1 MIQGYEIFV
10 IGFFNKIS
18 KSVVAFYDKLNKP
31 FGLFVLLCVCVSL
44 CLCVCVCVFV
54 CYPANHEK
62 DVLVEIKKQE
72 MHNEKKD
79 QKVAKTAKEKKTKN
93 TEKALQTKTFLIV
106 QFLFLFVF
114 LFFLQK
120 KEKK

>member
-1 MIQGYEIFV
+1 M
-10 IGFFNKIS
+10 
-18 KSVVAFYDKLNKP
+18 P
-31 FGLFVLLCVCVSL
+31 FGLFVLVCVCVFVCICM
-44 CLCVCVCVFV
+44 CLCVFVCVCVCLCVFV

-62 DVLVEIKKQE
+62 DVLVKIKKQE

-106 QFLFLFVF
+106 QFLFFVCVFVF
-114 LFFLQK
+114 SQK
-120 KEKK
+120 KRKII